1 MHELLAGRYERRS
14 SLGWGSMGEVWLAY
28 DTVLRRNVAIKVLRR
43 GPEAVPHSV
52 ERMMREARLAAYL
65 QHPRVVVV
73 HDLLVVDGSPVVIME
88 YVDGESLAARLTRE
102 RRIPVD
108 QAASIGRDVCL
119 ALAAAHAANI
129 VHRDVKPANIMLD
142 RSGRAKLADFG
153 IARGNEETGL
163 TGTGQMIG
171 TVAFMAPEIALG
183 EEPSPAADIYSLGST
198 LYAALEGHA
207 PFQRDDGAR
216 QNTASMLL
224 RMIREDA
231 PAPQYSGPLAS
242 LLTTML
248 DREPGRRPDAHQVL
262 TALSTH
268 FERSASTSS
277 SSGGQW
283 SHPEPPEVTRAAGVV
298 DDAITEP
305 PDQTSGDPTGDT
317 SGEPPGEPS
326 DAQPIHT
333 HTAAHSTPDQ
343 PNDYAVTIKRD
354 RLPSAPIEASP
365 EASPG
370 EPTKVPNE
378 LPTEVAVQQPIR
390 GGAPHPTDEPP
401 PTDHAPAEH
410 PPAPPSPS
418 PGEAFPTTSTAP
430 TQLRKTPPPDLDDV
444 SPIDPTVLAPSR
456 AQAARETPEP
466 SSEDHQTENPQPT
479 REPADSIPAAPR
491 KRRRLLIRFLL
502 PPIAVG
508 LIAIATTTA
517 TTQLSSSGPRPT
529 ADVNFAAPKATGT
542 GTVWL
547 SGPGDI
553 ASLSVTPTDRSVNID
568 AVLKSDLRT
577 GELWVDLRFSASDN
591 TCPDRSIIFAPEKKA
606 AYLATVECGNGTL
619 SARYISTLTDSLTPS
634 NVFGAQIQWSDLDVP
649 RGTALYARAH
659 TVFSGASDTWL
670 PPNQG
675 YAAPSPTPVT
685 FAAPTPTPTPTPPP
699 PPLPKL
705 AAGSATVKDATG
717 DGKGHADITQLRVV
731 VTGPTVEV
739 WVDLAAPDTTS
750 TIWVRFQTAETK
762 ASDPCPQRALV
773 FGAGGWQAHLGTVAC
788 SQDTDTAT
796 WTNELTSNGTATTRH
811 ATFTTKEWALPE
823 GTRLKVRASA
833 WHAASES
840 ADRFGSNDYVTVK

>member
-28 DTVLRRNVAIKVLRR
+28 DTVLRRNVAIKVMRR
-43 GPEAVPHSV
+43 GPETVPHSV
-52 ERMMREARLAAYL
+52 ERMMREARLAAHL
-65 QHPRVVVV
+65 QHPRVVAV
-73 HDLLVVDGSPVVIME
+73 HDLLVIDGSPVVIME
-88 YVDGESLAARLTRE
+88 YVDGESLAARLARE

-108 QAASIGRDVCL
+108 QAASIGRHVCL

-198 LYAALEGHA
+198 LYAALEGRA
-207 PFQRDDGAR
+207 PFQPDDGSR

-231 PAPQYSGPLAS
+231 PAPQYSGPLTS
-242 LLTTML
+242 LITAML

-268 FERSASTSS
+268 IDRSARTNPSS
-277 SSGGQW
+277 AAQS
-283 SHPEPPEVTRAAGVV
+283 SHPGPPEVTRAAHLV
-298 DDAITEP
+298 DDAITEA
-305 PDQTSGDPTGDT
+305 PDHPSGDP
-317 SGEPPGEPS
+317 SGEPPGDPG
-326 DAQPIHT
+326 DAQPIET
-333 HTAAHSTPDQ
+333 DTAADSTFDR

-354 RLPSAPIEASP
+354 GLPRAPSEAPTEASP
-365 EASPG
+365 R
-370 EPTKVPNE
+370 EPKTVPNE
-378 LPTEVAVQQPIR
+378 LPTEVAVHQPHR
-390 GGAPHPTDEPP
+390 GGAPHPTNQPP

-418 PGEAFPTTSTAP
+418 PDEAFPTTSTAQ
-430 TQLRKTPPPDLDDV
+430 TQLRKTPPPDLDGIF
-444 SPIDPTVLAPSR
+444 PADPTVLAPIR
-456 AQAARETPEP
+456 PQPARETPQP
-466 SSEDHQTENPQPT
+466 SSEDHHTEHPQPT
-479 REPADSIPAAPR
+479 QEPADSIPAAPR
-491 KRRRLLIRFLL
+491 RRRRRLTRFLL
-502 PPIAVG
+502 PLIIVG
-508 LIAIATTTA
+508 LVAIATTTA
-517 TTQLSSSGPRPT
+517 TTHLSSSGPRQT
-529 ADVNFAAPKATGT
+529 ADVNVTAPTATGI
-542 GTVWL
+542 GTVRL

-568 AVLKSDLRT
+568 VVLKSALGT

-634 NVFGAQIQWSDLDVP
+634 NDFGAQIQWSDLAVP

-699 PPLPKL
+699 PPLPNL

-717 DGKGHADITQLRVV
+717 DGKGHADLTQLPVV

-750 TIWVRFQTAETK
+750 TIWVSFQTAETK

-773 FGAGGWQAHLGTVAC
+773 FRAGGWQAHLGTVAC
-788 SQDTDTAT
+788 SQDTNTAT

-823 GTRLKVRASA
+823 GTRLKVRAEA
-833 WHAASES
+833 WHADSKS
-840 ADRFGSNDYVTVK
+840 ADWVGSTDFVTVK